1 MYPKLFLLSV
11 GYVKILH
18 ITHINTP
25 YFKAIS
31 SGNVVLHSVKK
42 DCRQAGHIYNIVMY
56 IHTSYVMSFSTMY
69 LKNTKLLLRI
79 IENFLMSVFI
89 IQVNI
94 LSKIVNRATPGL
106 QKFSKTASM
115 LWLLQ
120 QEMVTWR
127 LLASLYR

>member
-1 MYPKLFLLSV
+1 VRRLRLERREGGIGGTLRIFRAGKLLTVYGRYCNSRCTA
-11 GYVKILH
+11 LH
-18 ITHINTP
+18 IGQTP
-25 YFKAIS
+25 KNA
-31 SGNVVLHSVKK
+31 HHQP
-42 DCRQAGHIYNIVMY
+42 CRTAC
-56 IHTSYVMSFSTMY
+56 
-69 LKNTKLLLRI
+69 LKNTKLDKINLFTSL
-79 IENFLMSVFI
+79 FL

-94 LSKIVNRATPGL
+94 LGKIVSRATPGL

>member
-1 MYPKLFLLSV
+1 MYTF
-11 GYVKILH
+11 G
-18 ITHINTP
+18 
-25 YFKAIS
+25 
-31 SGNVVLHSVKK
+31 
-42 DCRQAGHIYNIVMY
+42 
-56 IHTSYVMSFSTMY
+56 TMY
-69 LKNTKLLLRI
+69 LKNTKLWLRI
-79 IENFLMSVFI
+79 TENLFTFVSL

-94 LSKIVNRATPGL
+94 LNKIVSRATPGL